1 MFHHKK
7 IFTCLGLFFAINFYS
22 GISTAAVDPDDMRQI
37 QAASCPRLI
46 HEYRNYAI
54 AERKVAGEL
63 NESNASTAA
72 VNAFGVATIASLGI
86 GFFTWD
92 DNSSAEDNL
101 TEIREIRQAIGEE
114 IARKG
119 CK

>member
-1 MFHHKK
+1 MKK
-7 IFTCLGLFFAINFYS
+7 IFACAGTILALVFYS
-22 GISTAAVDPDDMRQI
+22 HISAAAVDPDDMREI

-46 HEYRNYAI
+46 KEYHNYAI

-92 DNSSAEDNL
+92 DNSSAEANL
-101 TEIREIRQAIGEE
+101 GELRDIRQAIGEE

-119 CK
+119 CR